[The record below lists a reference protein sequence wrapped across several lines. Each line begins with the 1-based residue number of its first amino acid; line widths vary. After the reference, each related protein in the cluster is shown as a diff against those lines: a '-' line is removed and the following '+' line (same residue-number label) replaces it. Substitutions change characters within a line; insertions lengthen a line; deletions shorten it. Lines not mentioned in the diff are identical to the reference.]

1 MLLTTVTIIKDRTAI
16 VALVMYSNW
25 ASSVL
30 SVSSWLL
37 VLGRI
42 IGPAIIVR
50 SKDLITK
57 KYFYT
62 KVKFAYSKLIAAV
75 FLCISSTW
83 KGDYTGLSE
92 AIAPTQPD
100 NGINKSKTCFITS

>member
-37 VLGRI
+37 VFGLM

-50 SKDLITK
+50 SRDLVTK

-75 FLCISSTW
+75 FLCISSIW
-83 KGDYTGLSE
+83 KGDTAGLAKPAS
-92 AIAPTQPD
+92 
-100 NGINKSKTCFITS
+100 

>member
-50 SKDLITK
+50 SRDLVTN

-62 KVKFAYSKLIAAV
+62 QV
-75 FLCISSTW
+75 
-83 KGDYTGLSE
+83 
-92 AIAPTQPD
+92 
-100 NGINKSKTCFITS
+100 

>member
-37 VLGRI
+37 VLGLM
-42 IGPAIIVR
+42 IGPAIIVGSR
-50 SKDLITK
+50 DLVTK

-62 KVKFAYSKLIAAV
+62 KVKFAYSKLIAAIFFFLHMV
-75 FLCISSTW
+75 FRRGIS
-83 KGDYTGLSE
+83 Y
-92 AIAPTQPD
+92 
-100 NGINKSKTCFITS
+100 NGF

>member
-37 VLGRI
+37 ALGRI

-50 SKDLITK
+50 SWDLVTN

-62 KVKFAYSKLIAAV
+62 QVKFFILKIDCCSVFMHSILERRHHRRAV
-75 FLCISSTW
+75 GIV
-83 KGDYTGLSE
+83 
-92 AIAPTQPD
+92 PTQPD
-100 NGINKSKTCFITS
+100 SGINKSKTCFITS

>member
-37 VLGRI
+37 VFGRI
-42 IGPAIIVR
+42 IGSAKMVR
-50 SKDLITK
+50 LRDLVTN

-62 KVKFAYSKLIAAV
+62 QV
-75 FLCISSTW
+75 
-83 KGDYTGLSE
+83 
-92 AIAPTQPD
+92 
-100 NGINKSKTCFITS
+100 